1 MKVGNR
7 GSVMQRK
14 GDFDLFVANEDYAT
28 HASNSEALISCK
40 AIVAESRRCTCIGPA
55 LGDHDVHR
63 HSKLRID
70 RGLNQLTL
78 SL

>member
-14 GDFDLFVANEDYAT
+14 GDFDLFVASEDHAT

-40 AIVAESRRCTCIGPA
+40 AIVAEPRRCTLHWTCI
-55 LGDHDVHR
+55 R
-63 HSKLRID
+63 
-70 RGLNQLTL
+70 
-78 SL
+78 